1 MAGDAW
7 NLEAVWP
14 CGSKNGI
21 QLGLRTEVVKRGDV
35 ELLRNGLVARWCDL
49 VEGGTAEE
57 VVAAEGGAGG
67 GAGVAAE
74 VAKVGNAFDTDEGWR
89 REVGGC
95 IGGDVQSGWRR
106 GAGV

>member
-1 MAGDAW
+1 M
-7 NLEAVWP
+7 
-14 CGSKNGI
+14 
-21 QLGLRTEVVKRGDV
+21 RTEVVKRGDV
-35 ELLRNGLVARWCDL
+35 ELLRDGLVASWCDL

-67 GAGVAAE
+67 GAGVTAE
-74 VAKVGNAFDTDEGWR
+74 FAKVGNAFDMNEWWR

-95 IGGDVQSGWRR
+95 IGGEVQDRWRG